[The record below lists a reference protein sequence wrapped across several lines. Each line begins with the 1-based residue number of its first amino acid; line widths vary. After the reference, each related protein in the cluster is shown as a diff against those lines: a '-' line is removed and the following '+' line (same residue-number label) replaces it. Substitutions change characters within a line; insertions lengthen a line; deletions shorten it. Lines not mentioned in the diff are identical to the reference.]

1 MRCNMKKDKRD
12 RLYRITVHTRID
24 SNTNRELERIASL
37 NYVTKSSVIRWAI
50 MLYLEGGYNDRKNA

>member
-1 MRCNMKKDKRD
+1 MKKDKRD